1 MLAGSCGWL
10 VDGLVAAGWVADAAM
25 AAVAATVGA
34 REVRG
39 MVAPGAA
46 VAGGARAAVRTAR
59 LAPVAAC
66 GVLGSIIYMGNL
78 LLKIKIQ

>member
-46 VAGGARAAVRTAR
+46 VAGGARAAVRAAR
-59 LAPVAAC
+59 PSVASGGGGSLWRDSQ
-66 GVLGSIIYMGNL
+66 GVT
-78 LLKIKIQ
+78 